1 MAGRGNAT
9 PCHVPHLSWFRE
21 ARKFLSDFIPV
32 RTLRLQFRYPSIH
45 PSIFH
50 IIRESVD
57 RCPRCIPLCLLLLS
71 PHTRID
77 ISGLMKT
84 QDPFPI
90 DQQQFES
97 RLGILHEQARVH
109 TMPCWEA
116 IYLHLARAALYAS
129 LALTS
134 TFFLRPLW
142 LRIPL
147 QGLTLSSTSHSSF
160 ASNMRAPRFQTTDRP
175 SSPVIDSSCNVI
187 LQRHTWPTQ
196 ALDLPL
202 CTLVFE
208 CRICFSRAFRRISFP
223 TLNIYPTA
231 TAKES

>member
-71 PHTRID
+71 PHSRID

-97 RLGILHEQARVH
+97 RLTRH
-109 TMPCWEA
+109 
-116 IYLHLARAALYAS
+116 HLARAALYAS

-142 LRIPL
+142 LRIPP

-187 LQRHTWPTQ
+187 LQRHTWPAQ

-208 CRICFSRAFRRISFP
+208 CRICFSRAFRRLSFP